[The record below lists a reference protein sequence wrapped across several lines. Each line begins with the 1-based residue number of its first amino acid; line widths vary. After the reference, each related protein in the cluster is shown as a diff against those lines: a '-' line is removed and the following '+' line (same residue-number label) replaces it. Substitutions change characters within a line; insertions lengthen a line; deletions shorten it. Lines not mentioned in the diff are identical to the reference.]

1 MGILIT
7 FFLGIFI
14 IAGALIART
23 AKNEKLIEELS
34 ISIAFGTM
42 TALAI
47 IELIPESLESM
58 GNKNLPVMLLTIL
71 SGIFFLKILDRF
83 IPDHDNV
90 HGFEHDCTPENVI
103 HIGIISS
110 IAVILHNIIE
120 GMAVY
125 SMTADSL
132 KTAAFLSLGV
142 GLHNIPMGMVIYSTL
157 KKEKKNVKFALLTAV
172 ALSTLA
178 GGILMSVLWSMINS
192 FVIGILI
199 SLTLGMIIYI
209 VAFEL
214 TPHIMHSKNKKLSL
228 AGIIMG
234 IAVILI
240 GGFFE

>member
-14 IAGALIART
+14 ILGFLIAKS
-23 AKNEKLIEELS
+23 AKNEHAVEELS

-42 TALAI
+42 TALSVM
-47 IELIPESLESM
+47 EMIPEVLEHV
-58 GNKNLPVMLLTIL
+58 GNNNIPLILLAVSAGIL
-71 SGIFFLKILDRF
+71 LLKILDHL

-110 IAVILHNIIE
+110 VAVILHNIIE

-132 KTAAFLSLGV
+132 KTAILLSLGV

-157 KKEKKNVKFALLTAV
+157 KKEKLRIRAALLTTV
-172 ALSTLA
+172 SLSTLL
-178 GGILMSVLWSMINS
+178 GGIIMSLLWSTINDFIIGILM
-192 FVIGILI
+192 G
-199 SLTLGMIIYI
+199 LTLGMIIYI
-209 VAFEL
+209 IIFEL
-214 TPHIMHSKNKKLSL
+214 TPHLMHSKNKKLSA
-228 AGIIMG
+228 AGILIG
-234 IAVILI
+234 IAVIAA
-240 GGFFE
+240 GSFFE